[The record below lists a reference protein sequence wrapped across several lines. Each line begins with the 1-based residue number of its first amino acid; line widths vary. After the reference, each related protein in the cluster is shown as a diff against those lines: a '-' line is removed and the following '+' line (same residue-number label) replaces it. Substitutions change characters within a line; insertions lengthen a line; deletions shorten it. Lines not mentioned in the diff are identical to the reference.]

1 MFDFDDARS
10 FVMRGQISYETGRSY
25 QQSQYQSDPTLIH
38 FGVESSEHAQV
49 VSFESDCLPFGTR
62 VLVLAR

>member
-25 QQSQYQSDPTLIH
+25 QQLQYRRDPTLIH
-38 FGVESSEHAQV
+38 FGV
-49 VSFESDCLPFGTR
+49 
-62 VLVLAR
+62 